1 MYLLRIVSGSLPGK
15 VIEVKKQE
23 KELTFNE
30 RIASIAANAS
40 RCALQVHG
48 KAERVYRVFWRIVR
62 QQNSSRKAAL
72 PIIFSKE
79 DLHKVIEATLAFF
92 EEHGKPGER
101 FGNTLTE

>member
-1 MYLLRIVSGSLPGK
+1 MK
-15 VIEVKKQE
+15 
-23 KELTFNE
+23 

-48 KAERVYRVFWRIVR
+48 KAEAGLSCIWRIVR
-62 QQNSSRKAAL
+62 QQNSSRKAAFAYY
-72 PIIFSKE
+72 FSKE

-101 FGNTLTE
+101 FGNTLDRVGWDLLKTGLKKY